1 MEALVAQQHLIRL
14 LFGACVI
21 LASALAL
28 LPISGLPAHRA
39 LALVSALAFAC
50 VAIVLVWRARRA
62 KVPDPNLYAVTA
74 LSAAIFAV
82 AVTTGPVIAAPA
94 TGNDISDLTCLIAG
108 LVGVISGA
116 AITVRSWI
124 NS

>member
-1 MEALVAQQHLIRL
+1 
-14 LFGACVI
+14 
-21 LASALAL
+21 
-28 LPISGLPAHRA
+28 
-39 LALVSALAFAC
+39 
-50 VAIVLVWRARRA
+50 VLVWRARRV

-116 AITVRSWI
+116 AITVRSWT